1 MLFRLSFCK
10 IEVSLSLSHMDIIMQ
25 VCRLSIPVLRR
36 YSGLSE
42 HAVVRPVRMRTFEIA
57 FVLLF
62 RLLSKFHVIHC
73 WSEPPSESWDTTHL
87 GWWWDRFPL

>member
-1 MLFRLSFCK
+1 MF
-10 IEVSLSLSHMDIIMQ
+10 IIMQ

-57 FVLLF
+57 FVL
-62 RLLSKFHVIHC
+62 
-73 WSEPPSESWDTTHL
+73 
-87 GWWWDRFPL
+87 